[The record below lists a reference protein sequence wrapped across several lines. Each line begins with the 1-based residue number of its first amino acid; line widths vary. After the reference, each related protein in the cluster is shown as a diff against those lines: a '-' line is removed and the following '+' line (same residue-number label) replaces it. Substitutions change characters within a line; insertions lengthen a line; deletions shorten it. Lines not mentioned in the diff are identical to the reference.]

1 MIFFQVIDHLQQK
14 NSERQ
19 DFGLDLLAINIQRGR
34 SLIPYASNF
43 RILCRTNERNKG
55 ESKEDNMQTKLLL
68 ELHIFH
74 FLIYVEDEWKIEQLH
89 L

>member
-1 MIFFQVIDHLQQK
+1 
-14 NSERQ
+14 
-19 DFGLDLLAINIQRGR
+19 
-34 SLIPYASNF
+34 
-43 RILCRTNERNKG
+43 
-55 ESKEDNMQTKLLL
+55 MQTKLLL